1 MLDELA
7 TVPTPRRERVVTV
20 GVLGCAAGWDSL
32 LAGGSVEGTFAVGDR
47 LVALELGGAQLQAD
61 ALALTAAIAR
71 LGAGVRAGLF
81 EVRGGLTLAPIFV
94 ATEPGDRTVLVG
106 AGASVRV
113 RVPVSARMRG
123 VFALG
128 ADAFATQTEYR
139 AGGTTVLTTPRVA
152 PWLGVGLEVTP

>member
-20 GVLGCAAGWDSL
+20 GVLGGAAGWDSL

-94 ATEPGDRTVLVG
+94 ATEPG
-106 AGASVRV
+106 
-113 RVPVSARMRG
+113 